1 MHGQQGRIGT
11 DIAATV
17 SRGPY
22 LTTHFDS
29 SMQEPDHGPQL
40 QTASREKS
48 GGQKTA
54 GGGTFK
60 VVAGIGVVL
69 AIGVAILGASLHTSP
84 NGSKISLVPQNEISA
99 AATTLSA
106 QSATALVDEAK
117 SCKTPMAT
125 IHISKLPGAA
135 PGMIRIRSGEYLSPA
150 FSLGETAQSV
160 AIPFPTAYATGI
172 GTITVEGE
180 ASKAVVSLYPAV
192 SIEKLSGSS
201 PISIWWTPDK
211 PC

>member
-1 MHGQQGRIGT
+1 MPEPTPVPKSQVASQGESAG
-11 DIAATV
+11 
-17 SRGPY
+17 
-22 LTTHFDS
+22 
-29 SMQEPDHGPQL
+29 
-40 QTASREKS
+40 QTAKGKS
-48 GGQKTA
+48 GLKT
-54 GGGTFK
+54 
-60 VVAGIGVVL
+60 VAGIGAVL
-69 AIGVAILGASLHTSP
+69 AIGAAILSASLHTSP
-84 NGSKISLVPQNEISA
+84 NGSKIALVPQNEISA
-99 AATTLSA
+99 AATTLAA

-135 PGMIRIRSGEYLSPA
+135 PGMIRIRSGQYLSPA

-180 ASKAVVSLYPAV
+180 ADKAVVSLYPAV
-192 SIEKLSGSS
+192 SIDKLSGSS